1 MIIDLTV
8 RNYGPFR
15 DSVTFSLIASA
26 LKDDDEAVHESPSIR
41 NGLLKSAVV
50 FGPNA
55 SGKTYLLEA
64 MDYLRYVVESA
75 RPEGL
80 EIPGYIPF
88 RLSKDAQG
96 SPTGI
101 RIRLL
106 IDKVVY
112 DYSIEYTSDRI
123 VSESL
128 YHSPNGRRTL
138 VFSRGGADQH
148 VDESMMGKVT
158 SVTSYLCVAAS
169 FNDAVCGIVYNGIMD
184 IRFVPR
190 MYFQDIETAY
200 RLCRNDHEIKEM
212 MLSALDAAD
221 FGITDFEGEEHAVK
235 YVRSDKDG
243 REFVRRFTDISV
255 IHDFEEADVDD
266 DEKRFPMKIESQG
279 TIEMFSLMGP
289 VSDALKNGRTL
300 IIDDFGTDLHPLL
313 TRWIFGLFN
322 APENNNGAQL
332 IVNTHD
338 LGLMDIRDLFRRDQ
352 IWFTRKDRRNG
363 SCSLYCLSDITGV
376 KKGSDI
382 RRDYLMGRFDA
393 IPKVVGVR
401 RL

>member
-1 MIIDLTV
+1 M
-8 RNYGPFR
+8 
-15 DSVTFSLIASA
+15 
-26 LKDDDEAVHESPSIR
+26 
-41 NGLLKSAVV
+41 
-50 FGPNA
+50 
-55 SGKTYLLEA
+55 
-64 MDYLRYVVESA
+64 
-75 RPEGL
+75 
-80 EIPGYIPF
+80 
-88 RLSKDAQG
+88 
-96 SPTGI
+96 
-101 RIRLL
+101 
-106 IDKVVY
+106 
-112 DYSIEYTSDRI
+112 
-123 VSESL
+123 
-128 YHSPNGRRTL
+128 
-138 VFSRGGADQH
+138 
-148 VDESMMGKVT
+148 
-158 SVTSYLCVAAS
+158 
-169 FNDAVCGIVYNGIMD
+169 
-184 IRFVPR
+184 
-190 MYFQDIETAY
+190 
-200 RLCRNDHEIKEM
+200 
-212 MLSALDAAD
+212 DAAD

-235 YVRSDKDG
+235 YVGSDKDG